1 MASSTATSAAT
12 AATTTTVST
21 DVAAKVKQALAPAA
35 AAGQK
40 ITAALAQG
48 QAKLSGLG
56 QLKSAIADFQTATQ
70 SLSSASD
77 STKPSSSAGNSAGN
91 SVGNSAGSDPSSKLQ
106 SFVTAF
112 NTLNSKLQ
120 SLQKSDLK
128 GDPGLTLASAQV
140 AQSLRNSGPGAGA
153 AALAKAGI
161 SIDSSGTMKLD
172 STRLAAALATDPAAV
187 NALLAPGAGAG
198 IVAQLGGRLG
208 ELNSGSGTVAREQ
221 ATADKQVSALT
232 TRQAAITKTLT
243 AQASALAAFYTQ
255 QAGIDGSGTPS
266 SLFDMLA

>member
-77 STKPSSSAGNSAGN
+77 STKPSSSAGNSA
-91 SVGNSAGSDPSSKLQ
+91 GNSAGSDPSSKLQ

>member
-1 MASSTATSAAT
+1 MASSTT
-12 AATTTTVST
+12 AAASTTAANTTTVST

-35 AAGQK
+35 AASQK
-40 ITAALAQG
+40 VTAALAQG

-70 SLSSASD
+70 SLGSPSNTDKTSSNGD
-77 STKPSSSAGNSAGN
+77 T
-91 SVGNSAGSDPSSKLQ
+91 SSKLQ

-140 AQSLRNSGPGAGA
+140 AQNLRNSGPGAGA

-172 STRLAAALATDPAAV
+172 STKLAAAQAADPAAV
-187 NALLAPGAGAG
+187 NALLAPATGTSAGG

-208 ELNSGSGTVAREQ
+208 ELNSGNGTVAREQ
-221 ATADKQVSALT
+221 ASAGKQVSALT
-232 TRQAAITKTLT
+232 TREAAISKTLT